1 MKLANMLQTF
11 INEKYRFLILCLFMG
26 VPGYSQCILNVNN
39 TTADILVPFANS
51 VPWETIPC
59 DTVGKWQKFNCT
71 PSKENFA
78 GEYSVFSMSGLVGK
92 TKITSVDTAYE
103 GPDCGPILNLSTEF
117 KTKDLYGIKATWNP
131 IPRTPVVIANTN
143 LSYLQAVKEI
153 LSQKSE
159 LKNASVVINK
169 IVKIDLDNDQ
179 KDEVIIHAT
188 NHNAVFD
195 CHKGDYS
202 LVLLRRIV
210 NEKVVTEIIH
220 FDYIETEQTQKERE
234 FQEPQFLKKCN
245 ISAILDLDGDGKME
259 LIITDEVYEGIGVTV
274 YELKQNGLRAVL
286 QWGCGA

>member
-1 MKLANMLQTF
+1 MLQDF
-11 INEKYRFLILCLFMG
+11 IKSKFRLLIPLVFACIS
-26 VPGYSQCILNVNN
+26 GYSQCILNINK
-39 TTADILVPFANS
+39 TTADILQPFTNS
-51 VPWETIPC
+51 VPWELIPC
-59 DTVGKWQKFNCT
+59 DTVGKWQKFSYSS
-71 PSKENFA
+71 SKENLS
-78 GEYSVFSMSGLVGK
+78 GEYSVFSMSGLEGK

-117 KTKDLYGIKATWNP
+117 KTEDLYGIKASWNP

-143 LSYLQAVKEI
+143 LAYLQAVKEV
-153 LSQKSE
+153 LSQNSE

-169 IVKIDLDNDQ
+169 TIKIDLDNDQ

-202 LVLLRRIV
+202 LVMLRRIV

-220 FDYIETEQTQKERE
+220 FDYIEAEQTQKEKE
-234 FQEPQFLKKCN
+234 FQETQFLRKCA

-259 LIITDEVYEGIGVTV
+259 LIITDEVYEGNGITV
-274 YELKQNGLRAVL
+274 YELKPNGLRAVL
-286 QWGCGA
+286 EWGCGA